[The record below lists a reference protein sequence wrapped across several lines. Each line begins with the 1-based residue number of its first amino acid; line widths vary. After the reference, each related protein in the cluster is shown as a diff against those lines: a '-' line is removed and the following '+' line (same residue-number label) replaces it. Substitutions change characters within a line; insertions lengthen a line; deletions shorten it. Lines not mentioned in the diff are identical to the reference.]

1 MIDIFKIM
9 VCLLVGIPAISYA
22 HDYGCA
28 TVGASMESSLF
39 DAIKNDLNIDVA
51 TIIKDKTK
59 VEILDISPVSKV
71 YAESL
76 ARMDY
81 EKDKAKNKVAI
92 LDKKSYFDSY
102 YENQVKSIV
111 AKYTYINKDKEKD
124 IFIASSFMNADECSV
139 RFNGYITLSRE
150 F

>member
-1 MIDIFKIM
+1 M
-9 VCLLVGIPAISYA
+9 VFLLVGIPAISYA

-81 EKDKAKNKVAI
+81 EKDKAKNKLAI

-111 AKYTYINKDKEKD
+111 AKFTYINKDKEKD

>member
-1 MIDIFKIM
+1 M
-9 VCLLVGIPAISYA
+9 VCLLVGVPAISYA

-76 ARMDY
+76 GRMDY

-92 LDKKSYFDSY
+92 
-102 YENQVKSIV
+102 
-111 AKYTYINKDKEKD
+111 
-124 IFIASSFMNADECSV
+124 
-139 RFNGYITLSRE
+139 
-150 F
+150 

>member
-1 MIDIFKIM
+1 M
-9 VCLLVGIPAISYA
+9 VCLLVGVPAISYA

-139 RFNGYITLSRE
+139 RFYGYITLSRE

>member
-1 MIDIFKIM
+1 
-9 VCLLVGIPAISYA
+9 
-22 HDYGCA
+22 
-28 TVGASMESSLF
+28 MESSLF

-124 IFIASSFMNADECSV
+124 IFIASNFMNADECSV

>member
-1 MIDIFKIM
+1 M
-9 VCLLVGIPAISYA
+9 VCLLVGVPAISYA

-92 LDKKSYFDSY
+92 LDKKSYFDGY

>member
-1 MIDIFKIM
+1 
-9 VCLLVGIPAISYA
+9 
-22 HDYGCA
+22 
-28 TVGASMESSLF
+28 MESSLF

-81 EKDKAKNKVAI
+81 EKDKAKN
-92 LDKKSYFDSY
+92 
-102 YENQVKSIV
+102 
-111 AKYTYINKDKEKD
+111 
-124 IFIASSFMNADECSV
+124 
-139 RFNGYITLSRE
+139 
-150 F
+150 

>member
-1 MIDIFKIM
+1 M
-9 VCLLVGIPAISYA
+9 VCLLVGVPAISYA

-111 AKYTYINKDKEKD
+111 AKYTYINKDKDKEKD

>member
-1 MIDIFKIM
+1 M

-59 VEILDISPVSKV
+59 VEILDLSPVSKV

-92 LDKKSYFDSY
+92 LDKKFYFDSY

-139 RFNGYITLSRE
+139 RFNGYITLSKE

>member
-1 MIDIFKIM
+1 M
-9 VCLLVGIPAISYA
+9 VCLLVGVPAISYA

-139 RFNGYITLSRE
+139 RFNGYITLSR
-150 F
+150 

>member
-1 MIDIFKIM
+1 MFKVM

-22 HDYGCA
+22 QDYGCA

-92 LDKKSYFDSY
+92 LDKKSYFNSY

>member
-1 MIDIFKIM
+1 MFKVI
-9 VCLLVGIPAISYA
+9 VCLLAGIPAISYA
-22 HDYGCA
+22 QDYGCA

-51 TIIKDKTK
+51 TIIKVKTK

-102 YENQVKSIV
+102 YKNQVKSIV

>member
-1 MIDIFKIM
+1 M

-111 AKYTYINKDKEKD
+111 AKYTYINQDKEKD

-139 RFNGYITLSRE
+139 RFNGYITLFRE

>member
-1 MIDIFKIM
+1 M
-9 VCLLVGIPAISYA
+9 VCLLVGVPAISYA

-124 IFIASSFMNADECSV
+124 IFIASSFMNADKCSV

>member
-1 MIDIFKIM
+1 MI
-9 VCLLVGIPAISYA
+9 CLLVGVPAISYA

>member
-1 MIDIFKIM
+1 M
-9 VCLLVGIPAISYA
+9 VCLLVGVPAISYA

-92 LDKKSYFDSY
+92 LDKKTYFDSY

>member
-1 MIDIFKIM
+1 M

-28 TVGASMESSLF
+28 TVGTSMESSLF

-81 EKDKAKNKVAI
+81 EKNKAKNKVAI

-139 RFNGYITLSRE
+139 
-150 F
+150 

>member
-1 MIDIFKIM
+1 M
-9 VCLLVGIPAISYA
+9 VCLLVGVPAISYA

-28 TVGASMESSLF
+28 TVGSSMESSLF

>member
-1 MIDIFKIM
+1 M
-9 VCLLVGIPAISYA
+9 VCLLVGVPAISYA

-28 TVGASMESSLF
+28 TVGASMDSSLF

-139 RFNGYITLSRE
+139 RF
-150 F
+150 

>member
-1 MIDIFKIM
+1 M

-59 VEILDISPVSKV
+59 VEILDLSPVSKV

-111 AKYTYINKDKEKD
+111 AKYTYIKKDKEKD

>member
-1 MIDIFKIM
+1 M

-111 AKYTYINKDKEKD
+111 AKYTYINKGKEKD

>member
-1 MIDIFKIM
+1 
-9 VCLLVGIPAISYA
+9 VGVPAISYA

>member
-1 MIDIFKIM
+1 MI
-9 VCLLVGIPAISYA
+9 CLLVGIPAISYA

-92 LDKKSYFDSY
+92 LDRKSYFDSY

>member
-1 MIDIFKIM
+1 M

-124 IFIASSFMNADECSV
+124 IFIASSFMNADERSV

>member
-1 MIDIFKIM
+1 M
-9 VCLLVGIPAISYA
+9 VCLLVGVPAISYA

-28 TVGASMESSLF
+28 TVGVSMESSLF

>member
-1 MIDIFKIM
+1 M
-9 VCLLVGIPAISYA
+9 VCLLVGVPAISYA

-76 ARMDY
+76 DRMDY

>member
-1 MIDIFKIM
+1 M

-59 VEILDISPVSKV
+59 VEILDLSPVSKV

-124 IFIASSFMNADECSV
+124 IFIASSFMNAD
-139 RFNGYITLSRE
+139 
-150 F
+150 

>member
-1 MIDIFKIM
+1 M
-9 VCLLVGIPAISYA
+9 VCLLVGVPAISYA

-111 AKYTYINKDKEKD
+111 AKYTYINKDKGKD

-139 RFNGYITLSRE
+139 RFNGYITL
-150 F
+150 

>member
-1 MIDIFKIM
+1 M
-9 VCLLVGIPAISYA
+9 VCLLVGVLAISYA

-139 RFNGYITLSRE
+139 RFNGYITLSKE

>member
-1 MIDIFKIM
+1 M
-9 VCLLVGIPAISYA
+9 VCLLVGVPAISYA

-28 TVGASMESSLF
+28 TVGASMDSSLF

-124 IFIASSFMNADECSV
+124 IFIASSFMNADE
-139 RFNGYITLSRE
+139 
-150 F
+150 

>member
-1 MIDIFKIM
+1 MFKIM

-81 EKDKAKNKVAI
+81 EKDKTKNKLAI

>member
-1 MIDIFKIM
+1 M
-9 VCLLVGIPAISYA
+9 VCLLVGVPAISYA

-102 YENQVKSIV
+102 YENQVESIV

>member
-1 MIDIFKIM
+1 M
-9 VCLLVGIPAISYA
+9 VCLLVGVPAISYA

-76 ARMDY
+76 AGMDY

>member
-1 MIDIFKIM
+1 M
-9 VCLLVGIPAISYA
+9 VCLLVGVPAISYA

-59 VEILDISPVSKV
+59 VEILDITPVSKV

>member
-1 MIDIFKIM
+1 M

-124 IFIASSFMNADECSV
+124 IFIASSFMNADEFSV

>member
-1 MIDIFKIM
+1 M

-22 HDYGCA
+22 QDYGCA

-59 VEILDISPVSKV
+59 VKILDISPVSKV

-111 AKYTYINKDKEKD
+111 AKYTYINKGKEKD

>member
-1 MIDIFKIM
+1 M

-111 AKYTYINKDKEKD
+111 AKYTYINKDKGKD

>member
-1 MIDIFKIM
+1 
-9 VCLLVGIPAISYA
+9 
-22 HDYGCA
+22 
-28 TVGASMESSLF
+28 MESSLF

-102 YENQVKSIV
+102 CENQVKSIV

>member
-1 MIDIFKIM
+1 M

-51 TIIKDKTK
+51 TIIKDKTR

-139 RFNGYITLSRE
+139 RFNGYIT
-150 F
+150 